1 MIILKFILIIS
12 GLILAAAVCAGVLYI
27 SQAVAWDKR
36 RRRDCVDLSVDEAVE
51 QFERE
56 QQ

>member
-12 GLILAAAVCAGVLYI
+12 GLILAAAVFAGVLCI
-27 SQAVAWDKR
+27 SQAVAWDK